1 VNSSQKECFILDDV
15 AYSITVDRR
24 YGNNLL
30 WSQLGKRS
38 CTNEFAGRLA
48 MAGITVGIPIEIQ
61 DGSVADV
68 ITIREYVT
76 DSVNVSAGYYNPHS
90 DDEYVNLEEITKIIK
105 WLRLF
110 VNNEKERCQ

>member
-1 VNSSQKECFILDDV
+1 
-15 AYSITVDRR
+15 
-24 YGNNLL
+24 
-30 WSQLGKRS
+30 
-38 CTNEFAGRLA
+38 